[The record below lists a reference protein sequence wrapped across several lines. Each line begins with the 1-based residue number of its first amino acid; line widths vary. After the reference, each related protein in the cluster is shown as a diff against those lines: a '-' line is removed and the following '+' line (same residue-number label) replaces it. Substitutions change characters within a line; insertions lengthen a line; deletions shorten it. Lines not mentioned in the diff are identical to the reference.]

1 MQARPGDTCGKQG
14 SRVALAEVR
23 GTLRPDPGDER
34 SGGRMHRGCSP
45 TPALGPLACKAAK
58 TQEGTVLFRPTIC
71 HFDDKASWPWVE
83 DGTPGQTEE
92 GGASLATGLFP
103 ASLHPSRPGLLPP
116 LMGCGAWRLDER
128 RSPPAVAHL
137 RSPHRSA
144 AEPPRPPLPEQALA
158 PPRHGLVRAAGR
170 AGPGGAG
177 PGAGPGPGSAAP
189 AEQGGLQSRG
199 PLTAWGGAAGGGARW
214 RPRVWVPR
222 SYSWAP
228 RPAPCARVSARRAPP
243 RGHLLSSPGLRG
255 EGVGPE
261 RL

>member
-14 SRVALAEVR
+14 SRVAFAEVR

-45 TPALGPLACKAAK
+45 TPALGPLACRAAK

-116 LMGCGAWRLDER
+116 SMGCGAWRLDER

-144 AEPPRPPLPEQALA
+144 AEPPRPPPPRAGTRTPAPWLGTRRRAGRTGRGGSRGGSGAGQCCPRRTRRTAVPRAPHSMGRRCWRRRALA
-158 PPRHGLVRAAGR
+158 AACL
-170 AGPGGAG
+170 GAALLLLG
-177 PGAGPGPGSAAP
+177 AAP
-189 AEQGGLQSRG
+189 RALRPGECPSGPSTGTPAVFSRAEG
-199 PLTAWGGAAGGGARW
+199 
-214 RPRVWVPR
+214 
-222 SYSWAP
+222 
-228 RPAPCARVSARRAPP
+228 
-243 RGHLLSSPGLRG
+243 
-255 EGVGPE
+255 
-261 RL
+261 

>member
-45 TPALGPLACKAAK
+45 TPALGPLACRAAK

-116 LMGCGAWRLDER
+116 SMGCGAWRLDER

-144 AEPPRPPLPEQALA
+144 AEPPRPPPSPSRHSHPRAMAWYA
-158 PPRHGLVRAAGR
+158 PPGGQDRAGR
-170 AGPGGAG
+170 VPGRVRGRAVLPPPNKADCSPAGPSQHGEALL
-177 PGAGPGPGSAAP
+177 AA
-189 AEQGGLQSRG
+189 AR
-199 PLTAWGGAAGGGARW
+199 AGG
-214 RPRVWVPR
+214 RVSGCRAPTPGR
-222 SYSWAP
+222 RAP
-228 RPAPCARVSARRAPP
+228 RPAP
-243 RGHLLSSPGLRG
+243 G
-255 EGVGPE
+255 
-261 RL
+261 